1 MTAWRTVAG
10 RTLTCGD
17 SERSV
22 HGQQPMNVA
31 HSSGA
36 WTRFT
41 HPSRD
46 YGTACVG
53 ALTVCAASSAACSVH
68 QAASPE
74 MRGHLQ
80 VRLGPGSPVVSDP
93 SNIRLRVTSPSS
105 MTVHARVG
113 EQVSLLLPE
122 GVYSVRSADGSVCAT
137 GISVVAG
144 AIISDDL
151 PIR

>member
-1 MTAWRTVAG
+1 
-10 RTLTCGD
+10 
-17 SERSV
+17 
-22 HGQQPMNVA
+22 
-31 HSSGA
+31 
-36 WTRFT
+36 
-41 HPSRD
+41 
-46 YGTACVG
+46 
-53 ALTVCAASSAACSVH
+53 
-68 QAASPE
+68 
-74 MRGHLQ
+74 
-80 VRLGPGSPVVSDP
+80 
-93 SNIRLRVTSPSS
+93 